1 MSTHPLTS
9 ATYGLYGEQAQLA
22 DVLHCESI
30 PVRSAPHNWEL
41 AAHRHPQLH
50 QFLLLVAGGG
60 RLEADDHRYRLDPP
74 CLVSLPP
81 GVIHAFQFQPGSDG
95 WVLTLSDG
103 LLDELL
109 RPHPGL
115 RALMAR
121 SWVSTGTQALH
132 AAMAQIAQ
140 EFEGKAPGRTLA
152 LRGLLSWF
160 LASAGR
166 VAPQAEAPG
175 ATAAAQ
181 SLLTQFQRLLD
192 QHFAQHWAVSDYAR
206 ALGVSPTHLS
216 RVTRQQTGLPAS
228 RLIDARVVLEA
239 RRELAF
245 TPLPVSVI
253 AEGLGF
259 ADPALF
265 SRVFSRT
272 VGCSPRTFRQ
282 RLAVR

>member
-1 MSTHPLTS
+1 MPSTDQSL
-9 ATYGLYGEQAQLA
+9 ATYGLYGEHAQLA

-50 QFLLLVAGGG
+50 QFLLLHRGGG
-60 RLEADDHRYRLDPP
+60 SLAADDSRHRLEPP

-81 GVIHAFQFQPGSDG
+81 GVVHAFQFQPDSDG
-95 WVLTLSDG
+95 WVLTLADG

-109 RPHPGL
+109 RPHPDLRTGL
-115 RALMAR
+115 VRA
-121 SWVSTGTQALH
+121 WVAAAPDTLCD
-132 AAMAQIAQ
+132 AMAQIAH
-140 EFEGKAPGRTLA
+140 EFEDTAPGRTLA

-160 LASAGR
+160 LAHVGR
-166 VAPQAEAPG
+166 AAPPSQASG
-175 ATAAAQ
+175 ATATAQ

-192 QHFAQHWAVSDYAR
+192 QHFTQHWTVSDYAR
-206 ALGVSPTHLS
+206 ALAVSPTHLS

-228 RLIDARVVLEA
+228 RLIDARLVLEA

-245 TPLPVSVI
+245 TPLPVSII
-253 AEGLGF
+253 AERLGF
-259 ADPALF
+259 TDPALF
-265 SRVFSRT
+265 SRVFTRT
-272 VGCSPRTFRQ
+272 VGCPPRAFRQ